1 MVCYELKTNYNQLK
15 SFLQQVV
22 DDILQTYDSL
32 DDLILILP
40 SKRAGTILR
49 TTLANTADKTIFS
62 PKIYS
67 IEGFVEQISNLQTAS
82 NMEQLFTLYKAY
94 SSMEYGE
101 KDNFYTFSKWGQ
113 TLLQDF
119 NEIDRYLVDTKDIF
133 SYLANIQEI
142 NHWALQKDK
151 SEIITN
157 YIKFWNNLEP
167 LYKTFNDLLKAQ
179 KLGHQG
185 LIYRTACEQLKD
197 YISNNKNNTHIFIGF
212 NALNTAESYIIQEIL
227 AETKADIF
235 WDGDTYFVEDPIHDA
250 GYFIRQHLNTWPW
263 LKGKALKGVE
273 SNYLSQ
279 KNIKIIGAPKNVSQA
294 KYVGN
299 LLLQLKKEDTNIL
312 KNTAIVLGDETM
324 LNPLLNS
331 VPSELDTVNITMG
344 YPLKSTPLAS
354 LFSQYLSI
362 HIKKD
367 SQGWYFQ
374 QVLDFLSH
382 PYVQILCTENQQ
394 NRATRISEA
403 IRTKNWAFITSDNLR
418 SLGEGNED
426 LLSLLFFGEEVPGNV
441 FLNKCHQIIQILR
454 ERFAMSKDSLGLEY
468 LYKFYSL
475 FNQLQ
480 DMVEQYSFVNDL
492 KSLESLYLEIVR
504 NETLDFQGEPLEGL
518 QIMGMLE
525 SRVLDFETV
534 ILTSVNEGILP
545 SGKSNNS
552 FIPFDL
558 KKYYKLPTYK
568 EKDAV
573 YTYHFYRLLQRAKN
587 IYLLYNTEPDVLE
600 GGEKSRL
607 LTQLLTDENKLADIT
622 EIIAAP
628 EITPSIKVLQTIAKD
643 EGLMEMIRAHAEK
656 GFSPTSLSNY
666 IRNPIDFYKRNL
678 LGIDDIMEVEET
690 VANNTFGTIVHDT
703 LEDLYKPYLNTYL
716 EVSMLEAM
724 KKNIRPLVIGHFAKS
739 FADGDIS
746 RGKNL
751 IAYNVVVRYVENFIK
766 LELAEVEKHQIRI
779 LGVEEKLRMDINVP
793 GLNFPV
799 VLKGKLDRI
808 DEKDGVIRIIDYKTG
823 NVTSSQVE
831 IVDWEDVIT
840 DYNYSKAFQLLCYAI
855 MYNNSKPIGNI
866 EAGIISFKNLSSGLL
881 KFAVKE
887 KKGSRNKDNS
897 ITQDTIA
904 QFMESIKSL
913 IFEIGNP
920 EIPFTEKEV

>member
-1 MVCYELKTNYNQLK
+1 MK

-22 DDILQTYDSL
+22 DDLLKTYDSF
-32 DDLILILP
+32 DNIILILP

-49 TTLANTADKTIFS
+49 TTLANTANKTIFS

-67 IEGFVEQISNLQTAS
+67 IEGFVEHISKLEAAS

-94 SSMEYGE
+94 SAMEYGE
-101 KDNFYTFSKWGQ
+101 KDNFSTFSKWGQ

-119 NEIDRYLVDTKDIF
+119 NEIDRYLIDAKDIF

-142 NHWALQKDK
+142 NHWSLRKEK

-167 LYKTFNDLLKAQ
+167 LYKAFNDLLKAK

-197 YISNNKNNTHIFIGF
+197 YLANNENKTHIFLGF
-212 NALNTAESYIIQEIL
+212 NALNTAESHIIQEIL
-227 AETKADIF
+227 TKTKGDIF
-235 WDGDTYFVEDPIHDA
+235 WDSDTYFVEDAIHDA
-250 GYFIRQHLNTWPW
+250 SYFIRQHQNTWPY
-263 LKGKALKGVE
+263 LKGKALKGIE
-273 SNYLSQ
+273 SNYTAQ
-279 KNIKIIGAPKNVSQA
+279 KNIKIIGVPKNVSQT
-294 KYVGN
+294 KYVGG
-299 LLLQLKKEDTNIL
+299 LLLKLKEEDNNIL
-312 KNTAIVLGDETM
+312 KNTAIVLGDETL
-324 LNPLLNS
+324 LNPLLNAI
-331 VPSELDTVNITMG
+331 PSELDTVNITMG

-354 LFSQYLSI
+354 LFSQYLSL
-362 HIKKD
+362 HLKKD

-374 QVLDFLSH
+374 QLLDFLSH
-382 PYVQILCTENQQ
+382 PYIQILCTEKEQ
-394 NRATRISEA
+394 NIAGIISEA
-403 IRTKNWAFITSDNLR
+403 IRLKNWAFISSDNLR
-418 SLGEGNED
+418 SAIEGND
-426 LLSLLFFGEEVPGNV
+426 HLLSLLFFQEKVSGTN
-441 FLNKCHQIIQILR
+441 FIHKCHQIIQILR
-454 ERFAMSKDSLGLEY
+454 EKFVLSKESLGLEY
-468 LYKFYSL
+468 LYRFYTL

-480 DMVEQYSFVNDL
+480 DMVEQYSFANDL
-492 KSLESLYLEIVR
+492 QSLESLYLEIVR
-504 NETLDFQGEPLEGL
+504 HETLDFQGEPLEGL

-587 IYLLYNTEPDVLE
+587 IYLVYNTEADVLE
-600 GGEKSRL
+600 GGERSRF
-607 LTQLLTDENKLADIT
+607 LTQLLTDENKLVDIT

-628 EITPSIKVLQTIAKD
+628 EINPTVKVLQTITKD
-643 EGLMEMIRAHAEK
+643 ADLMDLIKEHASK

-678 LGIDDIMEVEET
+678 LGIDDVMEVEET

-716 EVSMLEAM
+716 EVSMLQEM
-724 KKNIRPLVIGHFAKS
+724 KKKIKTTVIGHFAKS
-739 FADGDIS
+739 FAEGDIS

-751 IAYNVVVRYVENFIK
+751 IAFNVVVRYIENFLK
-766 LELAEVEKHQIRI
+766 MELAEVKQHRIKI
-779 LGVEEKLRMDINVP
+779 LGVEEKLRMNIAVP
-793 GLNFPV
+793 GLDFPV

-808 DEKDGVIRIIDYKTG
+808 DEKDGLIRIIDYKTG
-823 NVTSSQVE
+823 NVTSPQVE
-831 IVDWEDVIT
+831 IVEWEDAIQ

-855 MYNNSKPIGNI
+855 MYNNDQAIGKI

-897 ITQDTIA
+897 ITQETIA
-904 QFMESIKSL
+904 HFMESIRIL
-913 IFEIGNP
+913 ISEIGNP
-920 EIPFTEKEV
+920 LVPFTEKEV

>member
-1 MVCYELKTNYNQLK
+1 MK

-22 DDILQTYDSL
+22 DDILRTYDSL

-62 PKIYS
+62 PRIYS
-67 IEGFVEQISNLQTAS
+67 IEGFVEQISNLHTAS

-101 KDNFYTFSKWGQ
+101 RDNFYTFSKWGQ

-382 PYVQILCTENQQ
+382 PYIQILCTENQQ
-394 NRATRISEA
+394 NKATRISEA

-525 SRVLDFETV
+525 SRALDFETV

-703 LEDLYKPYLNTYL
+703 LEDIYKPYLNTYL

-779 LGVEEKLRMDINVP
+779 LGVEEKLRMDINFP

-881 KFAVKE
+881 KFALKE

>member
-1 MVCYELKTNYNQLK
+1 
-15 SFLQQVV
+15 
-22 DDILQTYDSL
+22 L

-62 PKIYS
+62 PRIYS

-227 AETKADIF
+227 AKTKADIF

-273 SNYLSQ
+273 NNYLSQ

-403 IRTKNWAFITSDNLR
+403 IRTKNWAFITSNNLR

>member
-1 MVCYELKTNYNQLK
+1 LK

-22 DDILQTYDSL
+22 DDIFQTYDSL

-62 PKIYS
+62 PRIYS
-67 IEGFVEQISNLQTAS
+67 IEGFVEHISNLHTAS

-227 AETKADIF
+227 AKTKADIF

-703 LEDLYKPYLNTYL
+703 LEDIYKPYLNTYL

-913 IFEIGNP
+913 ICEIGNP

>member
-1 MVCYELKTNYNQLK
+1 MK

-62 PKIYS
+62 PRIYS
-67 IEGFVEQISNLQTAS
+67 IEGFVEQISNLHTAS

-227 AETKADIF
+227 AKTKADIF

-703 LEDLYKPYLNTYL
+703 LEDIYKPYLNTYL

-724 KKNIRPLVIGHFAKS
+724 KKNIRPHVIGHFAKS

-855 MYNNSKPIGNI
+855 MYNNSKPIGNL
-866 EAGIISFKNLSSGLL
+866 EAGIISFKNLGSGLL

>member
-1 MVCYELKTNYNQLK
+1 MK

-62 PKIYS
+62 PRIYS
-67 IEGFVEQISNLQTAS
+67 IEGFVEQISNLHTAS

-227 AETKADIF
+227 AKTKADIF

-273 SNYLSQ
+273 NNYLSQ

-362 HIKKD
+362 HVKKD

-382 PYVQILCTENQQ
+382 PYIQILCTENQQ
-394 NRATRISEA
+394 NKATRISEA

-426 LLSLLFFGEEVPGNV
+426 LLSLLFYGEEVPGNV

-607 LTQLLTDENKLADIT
+607 LTQLLTDENKLTDIT

-866 EAGIISFKNLSSGLL
+866 EAGIISFKNLGSGLL

-920 EIPFTEKEV
+920 ELPFTEKEV

>member
-1 MVCYELKTNYNQLK
+1 MK

-22 DDILQTYDSL
+22 DDLWQSYDTL

-67 IEGFVEQISNLQTAS
+67 IEDFVEQISNLRTAS
-82 NMEQLFTLYKAY
+82 SMEQLFTLYKAY
-94 SSMEYGE
+94 SSMEYPE

-142 NHWALQKDK
+142 NHWSLQKEK

-157 YIKFWNNLEP
+157 YIEFWNNLEP
-167 LYKTFNDLLKAQ
+167 LYKAFNHLLKAQ
-179 KLGHQG
+179 KMGHQG
-185 LIYRTACEQLKD
+185 LIYRTACEQLEG
-197 YISNNKNNTHIFIGF
+197 YLRHHQHNTHIFIGF

-227 AETKADIF
+227 DKTKADIF
-235 WDGDTYFVEDPIHDA
+235 WDGDRYFVEDPIHDA

-263 LKGKALKGVE
+263 LKGKSLKGLE
-273 SNYLSQ
+273 SNYLSE
-279 KNIKIIGAPKNVSQA
+279 KDIKIIGVPKNVSQA

-299 LLLQLKKEDTNIL
+299 LLLQLRKQDNNL
-312 KNTAIVLGDETM
+312 LGNTAIVLGDESL
-324 LNPLLNS
+324 LNPVLNAI
-331 VPSELDTVNITMG
+331 PSELDTVNITMG
-344 YPLKSTPLAS
+344 YPLRNTPLAS

-382 PYVQILCTENQQ
+382 PYIQILCTENQQ
-394 NRATRISEA
+394 NKANLISEA
-403 IRTKNWAFITSDNLR
+403 IRTKNWAFITADNLY
-418 SLGEGNED
+418 SLAEGNGE
-426 LLSLLFFGEEVPGNV
+426 LLGLLFFREEVPGTV
-441 FLNKCHQIIQILR
+441 FLHKCQQIIQMLR
-454 ERFAMSKDSLGLEY
+454 EKFTESKDSLGLEY

-492 KSLESLYLEIVR
+492 KSLESLYSEIVR
-504 NETLDFQGEPLEGL
+504 SETLDFQGEPLEGL

-545 SGKSNNS
+545 AGKSNNS

-558 KKYYKLPTYK
+558 KKFYKLPTYK

-622 EIIAAP
+622 ELIAAP
-628 EITPSIKVLQTIAKD
+628 EITPSIKVLQTVAKD
-643 EGLMEMIRAHAEK
+643 ESLMDLIKTHAAK

-678 LGIDDIMEVEET
+678 LGIDDVLEVEET

-703 LEDLYKPYLNTYL
+703 LEDLYRPYINTYL
-716 EVSMLEAM
+716 KESMLLEM
-724 KKNIRPLVIGHFAKS
+724 KKQVRPLVIGHFAKS

-751 IAYNVVVRYVENFIK
+751 IAFNVVVRYVENFLQ
-766 LELAEVEKHQIRI
+766 LEMEEVAQHQIRI
-779 LGVEEKLRMDINVP
+779 LGVEEKLRMDIEVP
-793 GLNFPV
+793 GLDFPV
-799 VLKGKLDRI
+799 ALKGKLDRI

-823 NVTSSQVE
+823 TVTSSQVE
-831 IVDWEDVIT
+831 IVTWEDVIG

-855 MYNNSKPIGNI
+855 MYNSMKPIDTI

-897 ITQDTIA
+897 ITQETIA
-904 QFMESIKSL
+904 HFMESLKIL

-920 EIPFTEKEV
+920 VVPFTEKEV

>member
-1 MVCYELKTNYNQLK
+1 MK

-22 DDILQTYDSL
+22 DDILRTYDSL

-62 PKIYS
+62 PRIYS

-227 AETKADIF
+227 AKTKADIF

-273 SNYLSQ
+273 NNYLSQ

-403 IRTKNWAFITSDNLR
+403 IRTKNWAFITSNNLR

>member
-22 DDILQTYDSL
+22 DDILRTYDSL

-62 PKIYS
+62 PRIYS
-67 IEGFVEQISNLQTAS
+67 IEGFVEQISNLHTAS

-227 AETKADIF
+227 AKTKADIF

-273 SNYLSQ
+273 RNYLSQ

-779 LGVEEKLRMDINVP
+779 LGVEEKLRMDINFP

>member
-22 DDILQTYDSL
+22 DDLLKTYDSL

-119 NEIDRYLVDTKDIF
+119 NEIDRYLIDTKDIF

-142 NHWALQKDK
+142 NHWALQKEK

-167 LYKTFNDLLKAQ
+167 LYEAFNDLLKAQ

-779 LGVEEKLRMDINVP
+779 LGVEEKLRVDINVP

-808 DEKDGVIRIIDYKTG
+808 DEMDGVIRIIDYKTG

-855 MYNNSKPIGNI
+855 MYNNRKPIGNI

>member
-1 MVCYELKTNYNQLK
+1 MK

-22 DDILQTYDSL
+22 DDLLKTYDSF
-32 DDLILILP
+32 DNLILILP

-49 TTLANTADKTIFS
+49 TTLANTANKTIFS

-67 IEGFVEQISNLQTAS
+67 IEGFVEHISKLEAAS

-94 SSMEYGE
+94 SAMEYGE
-101 KDNFYTFSKWGQ
+101 KDNFSIFSKWGQ

-119 NEIDRYLVDTKDIF
+119 NEIDRYLIDAKDIF

-142 NHWALQKDK
+142 NHWSLQKEK

-167 LYKTFNDLLKAQ
+167 LYKAFNDLLKAK

-197 YISNNKNNTHIFIGF
+197 YLANNENKTHIFLGF

-227 AETKADIF
+227 SKTKADIF
-235 WDGDTYFVEDPIHDA
+235 WDSDPYFTEDPIHDA
-250 GYFIRQHLNTWPW
+250 GYFIRQHQKTWPY

-273 SNYLSQ
+273 SNYSSQ
-279 KNIKIIGAPKNVSQA
+279 KNIKIIGVPKNVSQT
-294 KYVGN
+294 KYVGG
-299 LLLQLKKEDTNIL
+299 LLLKLKEEDDNIL
-312 KNTAIVLGDETM
+312 KNTAIVLGDETL
-324 LNPLLNS
+324 LNPLLNAI
-331 VPSELDTVNITMG
+331 PSELDTVNITMG

-354 LFSQYLSI
+354 LFSQYLAL
-362 HIKKD
+362 HLKKD

-382 PYVQILCTENQQ
+382 PYIQILCTEKEQ
-394 NRATRISEA
+394 NIATIISET
-403 IRTKNWAFITSDNLR
+403 IRLKNWAFINSNNLR
-418 SLGEGNED
+418 SAIEGND
-426 LLSLLFFGEEVPGNV
+426 LLLSLLFFQEEVSGTN
-441 FLNKCHQIIQILR
+441 FIQKCHQIIQILR
-454 ERFAMSKDSLGLEY
+454 EKFVLSKDSLGLEY
-468 LYKFYSL
+468 LYKFYTL

-480 DMVEQYSFVNDL
+480 EMVEQYAFANDL
-492 KSLESLYLEIVR
+492 QSLESLYLEIVR
-504 NETLDFQGEPLEGL
+504 HETLDFQGEPLEGL

-587 IYLLYNTEPDVLE
+587 IYLVYNTEPDVLE

-628 EITPSIKVLQTIAKD
+628 EINPTVKVLQTITKD
-643 EGLMEMIRAHAEK
+643 GDLMDLIKEHASK

-678 LGIDDIMEVEET
+678 LGIDDVLEVEET

-716 EVSMLEAM
+716 EVSMLQEM
-724 KKNIRPLVIGHFAKS
+724 KKKIKTTVIGHFAKS
-739 FADGDIS
+739 FAEGDIS

-751 IAYNVVVRYVENFIK
+751 IAFNVVVRYIENFLK
-766 LELAEVEKHQIRI
+766 MELAEVKHHQIKI
-779 LGVEEKLRMDINVP
+779 LGVEEKLRMNITVP
-793 GLNFPV
+793 GLDFPV

-808 DEKDGVIRIIDYKTG
+808 DEKDGLIRIIDYKTG

-831 IVDWEDVIT
+831 IVEWEDTIQ

-855 MYNNSKPIGNI
+855 MYNNNQPIGKI
-866 EAGIISFKNLSSGLL
+866 EAGIISFKNLGSGLL

-887 KKGSRNKDNS
+887 KKGSRKKDNS
-897 ITQDTIA
+897 ITQETIA
-904 QFMESIKSL
+904 HFMESIKIL
-913 IFEIGNP
+913 ISEIGNP
-920 EIPFTEKEV
+920 LVPFTEKEV

>member
-1 MVCYELKTNYNQLK
+1 MK

-22 DDILQTYDSL
+22 DDILQTYVSL

-49 TTLANTADKTIFS
+49 TTLANTANRTIFS

-119 NEIDRYLVDTKDIF
+119 NEIDRYLIDTKDIF

-142 NHWALQKDK
+142 NHWSLQKEK

-167 LYKTFNDLLKAQ
+167 LYNAFNDLLKAQ

-197 YISNNKNNTHIFIGF
+197 YLSNNKNNTHIFIGF

-227 AETKADIF
+227 ANTKADIF

-250 GYFIRQHLNTWPW
+250 GYFIRQHLNTWTW

-273 SNYLSQ
+273 NNYLSQ
-279 KNIKIIGAPKNVSQA
+279 KNIKIVGVPKNVSQA

-299 LLLQLKKEDTNIL
+299 LLLQLKKEDNNIL
-312 KNTAIVLGDETM
+312 KNTAIVLGDETL

-331 VPSELDTVNITMG
+331 IPSELDMVNITMG

-382 PYVQILCTENQQ
+382 PYIQILCTENQQ
-394 NRATRISEA
+394 NKATRISEA

-418 SLGEGNED
+418 SLGEGNDD
-426 LLSLLFFGEEVPGNV
+426 LLSLLFFREEVPGTV

-454 ERFAMSKDSLGLEY
+454 ERFALSKDSLGLEY

-587 IYLLYNTEPDVLE
+587 IYLVYNTEPDVLE

-607 LTQLLTDENKLADIT
+607 LTQLLTDENKLAEIT

-643 EGLMEMIRAHAEK
+643 ESLMDLIKTHAAK

-678 LGIDDIMEVEET
+678 LGIDDILEVEET

-716 EVSMLEAM
+716 EESMLQEM
-724 KKNIRPLVIGHFAKS
+724 KKKVRPLVIGHFAKS

-751 IAYNVVVRYVENFIK
+751 IAYNVVVRYVENFLK
-766 LELAEVEKHQIRI
+766 LELAEVAQHQIRI
-779 LGVEEKLRMDINVP
+779 LGVEEKLRMDIHVP
-793 GLNFPV
+793 GLDFPV
-799 VLKGKLDRI
+799 ALKGKLDRI

-823 NVTSSQVE
+823 TVTSSQVE
-831 IVDWEDVIT
+831 IVDWEDAIA

-855 MYNNSKPIGNI
+855 MYNSIKPIGTI

-881 KFAVKE
+881 KFATKE
-887 KKGSRNKDNS
+887 KKGSRNKDNF
-897 ITQDTIA
+897 ITQETIA
-904 QFMESIKSL
+904 HFMESIKTL

-920 EIPFTEKEV
+920 EVPFTEKEV

>member
-1 MVCYELKTNYNQLK
+1 MK

-22 DDILQTYDSL
+22 DNLLQTYESL

-67 IEGFVEQISNLQTAS
+67 IESFVELISHLQTAS
-82 NMEQLFTLYKAY
+82 NMEQLFTLYEAY
-94 SSMEYGE
+94 ASMECGE

-119 NEIDRYLVDTKDIF
+119 NEIDRYLIDTKDIF
-133 SYLANIQEI
+133 SYLADIQEI
-142 NHWALQKDK
+142 NHWSLQKEK
-151 SEIITN
+151 SEIVTN

-167 LYKTFNDLLKAQ
+167 LYNTFNHLLTVQ

-185 LIYRTACEQLKD
+185 LIYRTACERLMD
-197 YISNNKNNTHIFIGF
+197 YLDINKTKTHIFIGF

-227 AETKADIF
+227 AKTKADIF

-250 GYFIRQHLNTWPW
+250 GYFLRQHLNTWPW
-263 LKGKALKGVE
+263 LKGKSLKGLE

-279 KNIKIIGAPKNVSQA
+279 KSIKIIGVPKNVSQA

-299 LLLQLKKEDTNIL
+299 LLLQLHKEDRTIL
-312 KNTAIVLGDETM
+312 KDTAIVLGDESL

-331 VPSELDTVNITMG
+331 IPSELDAVNITMG
-344 YPLKSTPLAS
+344 YPLKNTPLAS
-354 LFSQYLSI
+354 LFSQYFSI

-367 SQGWYFQ
+367 IQGWYFQ
-374 QVLDFLSH
+374 EVLDFLTH
-382 PYVQILCTENQQ
+382 PYIQILCTENQQ
-394 NRATRISEA
+394 NKATRISEA
-403 IRTKNWAFITSDNLR
+403 IRAKNWAFISWDNLR
-418 SLGEGNED
+418 SLGEGSED
-426 LLSLLFFGEEVPGNV
+426 LLNLLFFSEEVSATT
-441 FLNKCHQIIQILR
+441 FISKCHQIIQILR
-454 ERFAMSKDSLGLEY
+454 ERFALSQDALGLEY
-468 LYKFYSL
+468 LYKFYAL

-480 DMVEQYSFVNDL
+480 DMVEQYSFANDL

-525 SRVLDFETV
+525 SRVLDFETI

-568 EKDAV
+568 EKDAI
-573 YTYHFYRLLQRAKN
+573 YTYHFYRLLQRAKS
-587 IYLLYNTEPDVLE
+587 IYLVYNTEPDVLE

-607 LTQLLTDENKLADIT
+607 LTQMLTDENKLLDIT

-628 EITPSIKVLQTIAKD
+628 EITPSIKVVQTIAKD
-643 EGLMEMIRAHAEK
+643 EGLLDMIKAHAAN

-678 LGIDDIMEVEET
+678 LGIDDILEVEET
-690 VANNTFGTIVHDT
+690 VANNTFGTIVHDS
-703 LEDLYKPYLNTYL
+703 LEDLYRPYLNTYL
-716 EVSMLEAM
+716 EESMLQEM
-724 KKNIRPLVIGHFAKS
+724 KKQIRPLVIGHFAKS

-751 IAYNVVVRYVENFIK
+751 IAYNVVVRYLENF
-766 LELAEVEKHQIRI
+766 LNMELAEVGQHQIKI
-779 LGVEEKLRMDINVP
+779 LGIEEKLHMDIHVP
-793 GLNFPV
+793 GLDFPV
-799 VLKGKLDRI
+799 TLKGKLDRI

-823 NVTSSQVE
+823 SVTGSQVE
-831 IVDWEDVIT
+831 IVDWEDVIR
-840 DYNYSKAFQLLCYAI
+840 DYNYSKAFQLLCYALMFNYI
-855 MYNNSKPIGNI
+855 KPIDSL
-866 EAGIISFKNLSSGLL
+866 EAGIISFKNLGSGLL
-881 KFAVKE
+881 KFGLKE
-887 KKGSRNKDNS
+887 KKGSRIKDNS
-897 ITQDTIA
+897 ITQETIA
-904 QFMESIKSL
+904 QFTDYIKAL
-913 IFEIGNP
+913 IYEIGDP
-920 EIPFTEKEV
+920 QVPFTEKEV

>member
-1 MVCYELKTNYNQLK
+1 MK

-62 PKIYS
+62 PRIYS
-67 IEGFVEQISNLQTAS
+67 IEGFVEQISNLHTAS

-197 YISNNKNNTHIFIGF
+197 YISNNKNNRHIFIGF

-227 AETKADIF
+227 AKTKADIF

-525 SRVLDFETV
+525 SRALDFETV

-920 EIPFTEKEV
+920 ELPFTEKEV

>member
-1 MVCYELKTNYNQLK
+1 MK
-15 SFLQQVV
+15 SFLEQVV
-22 DDILQTYDSL
+22 DELLHTYDSL

-49 TTLANTADKTIFS
+49 TTLANAANKTIFS

-82 NMEQLFTLYKAY
+82 SMEQLFILYKAY
-94 SSMEYGE
+94 SSMEYEE
-101 KDNFYTFSKWGQ
+101 KDNFSTFSKWGQ

-119 NEIDRYLVDTKDIF
+119 NEIDRYLIDTKDIF

-142 NHWALQKDK
+142 NHWSLQKEK
-151 SEIITN
+151 SELITN

-167 LYKTFNDLLKAQ
+167 LYNTFNDLLKAQ

-197 YISNNKNNTHIFIGF
+197 YLGNNKNNTHVFIGF

-227 AETKADIF
+227 AKTKADIF
-235 WDGDTYFVEDPIHDA
+235 WDGDSYFVQDPIHDA

-263 LKGKALKGVE
+263 LKGKALKGIE
-273 SNYLSQ
+273 SNYLS
-279 KNIKIIGAPKNVSQA
+279 KKSIKIIGVPKNVSQT

-299 LLLQLKKEDTNIL
+299 LLLKLNNEDSNIL
-312 KNTAIVLGDETM
+312 KNTAIVLGDETL

-331 VPSELDTVNITMG
+331 IPSELDAVNITMG

-367 SQGWYFQ
+367 SQGWYYQ

-382 PYVQILCTENQQ
+382 PYIQILCTDKQQ
-394 NRATRISEA
+394 NKATDISEA
-403 IRTKNWAFITSDNLR
+403 IRAKNWAFITSDNLR

-426 LLSLLFFGEEVPGNV
+426 LLGLLFYQEEVSGTV
-441 FLNKCHQIIQILR
+441 FLYKCHQIIQSLR
-454 ERFAMSKDSLGLEY
+454 ERFVLVKDSLGLEY

-480 DMVEQYSFVNDL
+480 DMVEQYSFANDL
-492 KSLESLYLEIVR
+492 KSLESLYLEIIR

-534 ILTSVNEGILP
+534 VLTSVNEGILP

-587 IYLLYNTEPDVLE
+587 IYLVYNTEPDVLE

-607 LTQLLTDENKLADIT
+607 LTQLLTDENKFGDIT

-628 EITPSIKVLQTIAKD
+628 EIIPSIKVLQTIKKD
-643 EGLMEMIRAHAEK
+643 EGLMDLIKAHASK

-678 LGIDDIMEVEET
+678 LGIDDIQEVEET

-716 EVSMLEAM
+716 EVSMLQEM
-724 KKNIRPLVIGHFAKS
+724 KMKVRPLVIDHFAKS

-751 IAYNVVVRYVENFIK
+751 IAFNVVVRYVENFLK
-766 LELAEVEKHQIRI
+766 LELAEVEQHQIRI
-779 LGVEEKLRMDINVP
+779 LGVEEKLQMDINVP
-793 GLNFPV
+793 GLDFPV

-808 DEKDGVIRIIDYKTG
+808 DEKDGTLRIIDYKTG
-823 NVTSSQVE
+823 KVITSQVE
-831 IVDWEDVIT
+831 IVDWEDAIG
-840 DYNYSKAFQLLCYAI
+840 DYNYSKAFQLLCYAT
-855 MYNNSKPIGNI
+855 MYNNVKTIGTI

-881 KFAVKE
+881 KFATKE
-887 KKGSRNKDNS
+887 KKGSRKKDNS
-897 ITQDTIA
+897 ITQETIA
-904 QFMESIKSL
+904 NFMECLKTL

-920 EIPFTEKEV
+920 QIPFTEKEV

>member
-1 MVCYELKTNYNQLK
+1 MK
-15 SFLQQVV
+15 SFHQQVV
-22 DDILQTYDSL
+22 DDIFQTYDSL

-62 PKIYS
+62 PRIYS
-67 IEGFVEQISNLQTAS
+67 IEGFVEQISNLHTAS

-119 NEIDRYLVDTKDIF
+119 NEIDRYLVDSKDIF

-227 AETKADIF
+227 AKTKADIF

-703 LEDLYKPYLNTYL
+703 LEDLYKPYLNTIL

-779 LGVEEKLRMDINVP
+779 LGVEEKLRMDINFP

-881 KFAVKE
+881 KFALKE

>member
-1 MVCYELKTNYNQLK
+1 MK

-22 DDILQTYDSL
+22 DDLLKTYDSL

-67 IEGFVEQISNLQTAS
+67 IEGFVEQISHLQTAS

-119 NEIDRYLVDTKDIF
+119 NEIDRYLIDTKDIF

-142 NHWALQKDK
+142 NHWALQKEK

-167 LYKTFNDLLKAQ
+167 LYKAFNHLLKAQ

-185 LIYRTACEQLKD
+185 LIYRTACEELKE
-197 YISNNKNNTHIFIGF
+197 YLSSHKNNTHIFIGF

-227 AETKADIF
+227 AKTKADIF

-250 GYFIRQHLNTWPW
+250 GYFIRHHLNTWPW

-273 SNYLSQ
+273 SNYLNQ
-279 KNIKIIGAPKNVSQA
+279 KRIKIIGVPKNVSQA

-299 LLLQLKKEDTNIL
+299 LLLQLKKEDNNIL

-331 VPSELDTVNITMG
+331 IPSELDTVNITMG

-382 PYVQILCTENQQ
+382 PYIQILCTENQQ
-394 NRATRISEA
+394 NKANLISEA

-418 SLGEGNED
+418 SLGEENED
-426 LLSLLFFGEEVPGNV
+426 LLSLLFFREEVTGKV
-441 FLNKCHQIIQILR
+441 FLDKCHHIIQILR
-454 ERFAMSKDSLGLEY
+454 DRFAQAKDSLGLEY
-468 LYKFYSL
+468 LYKFYSM

-607 LTQLLTDENKLADIT
+607 LTQLLTDENKWADIT

-643 EGLMEMIRAHAEK
+643 ESLMEMIRAHAEK

-678 LGIDDIMEVEET
+678 LGIDDILEVEET

-703 LEDLYKPYLNTYL
+703 LEDLYKPYLNTFL
-716 EVSMLEAM
+716 EVSMLREM
-724 KKNIRPLVIGHFAKS
+724 KKNVRPLVLGHFAKS

-751 IAYNVVVRYVENFIK
+751 IAYNVVVRYVENFLK
-766 LELAEVEKHQIRI
+766 LELAEVERHQIRI

-793 GLNFPV
+793 GLDFPV
-799 VLKGKLDRI
+799 ALKGKLDRI
-808 DEKDGVIRIIDYKTG
+808 DEKDGVLRIIDYKTG

-831 IVDWEDVIT
+831 IVDWEDAIA

-855 MYNNSKPIGNI
+855 MYNSSKPIGSI

-881 KFAVKE
+881 KFATKE
-887 KKGSRNKDNS
+887 KKGSRNKDSS

-904 QFMESIKSL
+904 QFMESLKTL

-920 EIPFTEKEV
+920 EVPFTEKEV

>member
-1 MVCYELKTNYNQLK
+1 MK

-22 DDILQTYDSL
+22 DDLLQTYDSL
-32 DDLILILP
+32 DNLIIILP

-49 TTLANTADKTIFS
+49 TTLANTANKTIFS

-67 IEGFVEQISNLQTAS
+67 IEGFVEHISNLQAAS

-94 SSMEYGE
+94 SAMEYGE
-101 KDNFYTFSKWGQ
+101 KDNFSTFAKWGQ

-119 NEIDRYLVDTKDIF
+119 NEIDRYLIDAKDIF

-142 NHWALQKDK
+142 NHWSLQKEK

-167 LYKTFNDLLKAQ
+167 LYNTFNDLLIAK

-185 LIYRTACEQLKD
+185 LIYRTACEQLND
-197 YISNNKNNTHIFIGF
+197 YLSKNENKTHIFLGF

-227 AETKADIF
+227 AKSKADIF
-235 WDGDTYFVEDPIHDA
+235 WDSDTYFVEDPIHDA
-250 GYFIRQHLNTWPW
+250 GYFIRQHQNTWPY
-263 LKGKALKGVE
+263 LKGKKLKGVE
-273 SNYLSQ
+273 SNYLSK
-279 KNIKIIGAPKNVSQA
+279 KNIKIIGVPKNVSQT

-299 LLLQLKKEDTNIL
+299 LLLKLKEEDDNIL
-312 KNTAIVLGDETM
+312 KNTAIVLGDETL
-324 LNPLLNS
+324 LNPLLNAI
-331 VPSELDTVNITMG
+331 PSELDTVNITMG

-354 LFSQYLSI
+354 LFSQYISL
-362 HIKKD
+362 HLKKD

-382 PYVQILCTENQQ
+382 PYIQILCTEKEQ
-394 NRATRISEA
+394 NIAAIISEA
-403 IRTKNWAFITSDNLR
+403 IRLKNWAFINSNNLR
-418 SLGEGNED
+418 SAIEGND
-426 LLSLLFFGEEVPGNV
+426 HLLSLLFFQEEISGTN
-441 FLNKCHQIIQILR
+441 FIHKCDQIIQILR
-454 ERFAMSKDSLGLEY
+454 EKFVLSKDSLGLEY

-480 DMVEQYSFVNDL
+480 DMVAQYAFANDL
-492 KSLESLYLEIVR
+492 QSLESLYSEIVR
-504 NETLDFQGEPLEGL
+504 HETLDFQGEPLEGM

-587 IYLLYNTEPDVLE
+587 IYLVYNTEPDVLE

-607 LTQLLTDENKLADIT
+607 ITQILTDENKLADIT

-628 EITPSIKVLQTIAKD
+628 EINPTVRVLQTITKD
-643 EGLMEMIRAHAEK
+643 EDLMELIKEHASK

-678 LGIDDIMEVEET
+678 LGIDDVLEVEET

-716 EVSMLEAM
+716 EVSMLQEM
-724 KKNIRPLVIGHFAKS
+724 KKKIKATVIGHFAKS
-739 FADGDIS
+739 FAEGDIS

-751 IAYNVVVRYVENFIK
+751 IAFNVVVRYIENF
-766 LELAEVEKHQIRI
+766 LRMELAEVKQHKIRI
-779 LGVEEKLRMDINVP
+779 LGVEEKLRMNIEVS
-793 GLNFPV
+793 GLDFPV

-808 DEKDGVIRIIDYKTG
+808 DEKDGRIRIIDYKTG

-831 IVDWEDVIT
+831 IVEWEDAIQ

-855 MYNNSKPIGNI
+855 MYNSTHPIGTI
-866 EAGIISFKNLSSGLL
+866 EAGIISFKNLGSGLL
-881 KFAVKE
+881 QFAVKE

-897 ITQDTIA
+897 ITQETIA
-904 QFMESIKSL
+904 HFMQSIKTL
-913 IFEIGNP
+913 ISEIGNP
-920 EIPFTEKEV
+920 LVPITEKEV

>member
-1 MVCYELKTNYNQLK
+1 
-15 SFLQQVV
+15 
-22 DDILQTYDSL
+22 L

-62 PKIYS
+62 PRIYS

-227 AETKADIF
+227 AKTKADIF

-525 SRVLDFETV
+525 SRALDFETV

-779 LGVEEKLRMDINVP
+779 LGVEEKLRMDINFP

>member
-1 MVCYELKTNYNQLK
+1 MK

-22 DDILQTYDSL
+22 DDLLNTYDSF
-32 DDLILILP
+32 DNLIIILP

-49 TTLANTADKTIFS
+49 STLANTANKTIFS

-67 IEGFVEQISNLQTAS
+67 IESFVEHISKLQAAS
-82 NMEQLFTLYKAY
+82 NIEQLFTLYKAY
-94 SSMEYGE
+94 SAMEYGD
-101 KDNFYTFSKWGQ
+101 KDNFSTFAKWGQ

-119 NEIDRYLVDTKDIF
+119 NEVDRYLIEAKDIF

-142 NHWALQKDK
+142 NHWSLQQEK
-151 SEIITN
+151 SEIISN
-157 YIKFWNNLEP
+157 YIKFWNNLES
-167 LYKTFNDLLKAQ
+167 LYNAFNDLLKAK

-197 YISNNKNNTHIFIGF
+197 YLAINENKTHIFLGF

-227 AETKADIF
+227 ANSKADIF
-235 WDGDTYFVEDPIHDA
+235 WDSDTYFVDDPIHDA
-250 GYFIRQHLNTWPW
+250 GYFLRQHQNTWPY
-263 LKGKALKGVE
+263 LKGKVLKGIE
-273 SNYLSQ
+273 SNYLSK
-279 KNIKIIGAPKNVSQA
+279 KNIKIIGVPKNVSQT

-299 LLLQLKKEDTNIL
+299 LLLKLNEEDNNIL
-312 KNTAIVLGDETM
+312 KNTAIVLGDETL
-324 LNPLLNS
+324 LNPLLNAI
-331 VPSELDTVNITMG
+331 PAELDTVNITMG

-354 LFSQYLSI
+354 LFSQYFSL
-362 HIKKD
+362 HLKKD

-382 PYVQILCTENQQ
+382 PYIQILCTENEK
-394 NRATRISEA
+394 NMAAIISET
-403 IRTKNWAFITSDNLR
+403 IRAKNWAFVSANNFR
-418 SLGEGNED
+418 SVLEGND
-426 LLSLLFFGEEVPGNV
+426 QLLSLLFFQEEVSGTH
-441 FLNKCHQIIQILR
+441 FINKCHQIIQILR
-454 ERFAMSKDSLGLEY
+454 ENFLLSKDSLGLEY

-480 DMVEQYSFVNDL
+480 DMVAQYNFANDMQ
-492 KSLESLYLEIVR
+492 SLESLYSEIVR
-504 NETLDFQGEPLEGL
+504 HETLDFQGEPLEGL

-552 FIPFDL
+552 FFPFDL
-558 KKYYKLPTYK
+558 KKYYRLPTYK

-587 IYLLYNTEPDVLE
+587 IYLVYNTEPDVLE

-628 EITPSIKVLQTIAKD
+628 EINPTVKVLQAIAK
-643 EGLMEMIRAHAEK
+643 EGNLMALIKEHASK

-678 LGIDDIMEVEET
+678 LGIDDVMEVEET

-716 EVSMLEAM
+716 EVSMLEEM
-724 KKNIRPLVIGHFAKS
+724 KKKIKVTVIAQFAKS
-739 FADGDIS
+739 FSEGDIS

-751 IAYNVVVRYVENFIK
+751 IAFNVVVRYIENFLK
-766 LELAEVEKHQIRI
+766 MELEEVKQHQIKI
-779 LGVEEKLRMDINVP
+779 LGIEEKLSMNITVP
-793 GLNFPV
+793 GLDFPV

-808 DEKDGVIRIIDYKTG
+808 DEKDGLIRIIDYKTG
-823 NVTSSQVE
+823 TVTSSQVE
-831 IVDWEDVIT
+831 IVDWEDAIQ

-855 MYNNSKPIGNI
+855 MYNNMKPIGTI
-866 EAGIISFKNLSSGLL
+866 EAGIISFKNLGSGLL

-887 KKGSRNKDNS
+887 KKGSRNKDNA
-897 ITQDTIA
+897 ITQETIA
-904 QFMESIKSL
+904 YFMDAIKTL
-913 IFEIGNP
+913 ISEIGNP
-920 EIPFTEKEV
+920 LVTFKEKEV

>member
-1 MVCYELKTNYNQLK
+1 MK

-62 PKIYS
+62 PRIYS
-67 IEGFVEQISNLQTAS
+67 IEGFVEQISNLHTAS

-227 AETKADIF
+227 AKTKADIF

-703 LEDLYKPYLNTYL
+703 LEDLYKPYLNTIL
-716 EVSMLEAM
+716 EESMLQEM

-920 EIPFTEKEV
+920 ELPFTEKEV